1 MSTKIY
7 NAFIFNDIFDF
18 ETLQLRIK
26 EFQEDLL
33 PEIQDYF
40 MINKLNKMISYYD
53 TILTEKEYTPVHIG
67 DNCYDL
73 LLNNLKEAIINNQ
86 IKQIRDF
93 YNFDFEVMFY
103 IKKYNEKVYCKVFT
117 ENNAVLIKLIDFFNL
132 IDYHYQNSTDAPE
145 NFTKEEWDER
155 NTIWIDKLLD
165 GNNSF
170 MDANFIKMR
179 LLDFKANLSIF
190 PTQYCF
196 YIYVKENINKLNSIF
211 NIEERAINFSNNYIW
226 EYIIREKQLKPS
238 QYIKLKNIKKENN
251 LFYNKYR
258 ELNNFIKEQFM
269 LIAPKISKD
278 NFDYYK
284 LNLNVW
290 SKDDLNQL
298 IYNKVKEINFDNV
311 FELYTKENS
320 F

>member
-26 EFQEDLL
+26 EFQENLL

-40 MINKLNKMISYYD
+40 MINKLNKMIRYYD

-73 LLNNLKEAIINNQ
+73 LLNNLKESIINNQ
-86 IKQIRDF
+86 IKQTRDF

-103 IKKYNEKVYCKVFT
+103 IKKYNKKVYCKVFT
-117 ENNAVLIKLIDFFNL
+117 ENNAILIKLIDFFNL
-132 IDYHYQNSTDAPE
+132 IDYHYQNSTDAPK
-145 NFTKEEWDER
+145 NFTKEEWEER
-155 NTIWIDKLLD
+155 KTIWIDKLLD

-190 PTQYCF
+190 PTQFCF

-211 NIEERAINFSNNYIW
+211 NIEERAIYFSNKYIW
-226 EYIIREKQLKPS
+226 EYIIREKQLTPS

-269 LIAPKISKD
+269 LIAPKISQE
-278 NFDYYK
+278 NFDYCK

-290 SKDDLNQL
+290 SKDDLNKL
-298 IYNKVKEINFDNV
+298 IYNKVKEIDFDNV